1 MAGGKLSARQKMINM
16 MYLVLT
22 ALLALN
28 VSKEIIKAFNLI
40 ENSLDNS
47 TRNIVQKNNAV
58 LAALQKTAGQDNQ
71 AAKVA
76 VEKVNEAHKISEQ
89 LIKKLGQIKNDLLI
103 LSGDGKDPKTGRKSD
118 EEGQLV
124 KGGVNELMQGDN
136 MEIHAN
142 YFVVEEQGRRG
153 TELQK
158 AINDTRNAM
167 LNVLES
173 ATKDTSLAKN
183 PETIKFLKERKAAIE
198 AKTSLYA
205 EDGTSSTGSPQTWV
219 SMYLEHSPLG
229 GVFAMLSKIE
239 NDCRALEAEI
249 AQALAESVNATD
261 YKFDSL
267 IPVVSS
273 PMSAVLTGQTYEANI
288 LLAAYNSKAQM
299 RVLVNGNPIDV
310 IAGVGKYKVTP
321 QSPGGAKYKVGIE
334 VPTPG
339 GGAPKVY
346 ETEAEYSVFAP
357 QAAISADELN
367 VFYVGLD
374 NPISVSV
381 GGVDPKNV
389 MVRVV
394 GGGTKLVNGPPGK
407 YKVLVPT
414 RQGNECMVE
423 VAAKLPDGRVVS
435 MGKKKFKVR
444 NVPRPYF
451 KAGSVGFAGPISLSS
466 MKVQSTAVAQL
477 DNFIYDGV
485 KYNIVGYRFTCV
497 GRRTNGPKVV
507 NVDGASLEPI
517 KPLLARL
524 GSGDVIQFDQIR
536 AVGPDKQ
543 VKFLDN
549 AGGTLQ

>member
-58 LAALQKTAGQDNQ
+58 LSALQKTASQDNQ

-76 VEKVNEAHKISEQ
+76 VEKVNEAQKISEA
-89 LIKKLGQIKNDLLI
+89 LIKKIGQIKTDLLT

-124 KGGVNELMQGDN
+124 KGGVNELAQGDN

-142 YFVVEEQGRRG
+142 YFVAEDNGKRG

-158 AINDTRNAM
+158 AINDTRKA
-167 LNVLES
+167 LLGVLES
-173 ATKDTSLAKN
+173 ATNDTGLAKN
-183 PETIKFLKERKAAIE
+183 PETVKFLLDKMKAIE

-205 EDGTSSTGSPQTWV
+205 EDGTNSSGSKQTWV
-219 SMYLEHSPLG
+219 SMYLEHSPLA

-239 NDCRALEAEI
+239 NDCRSLEAEV
-249 AQALAESVNATD
+249 AQALAESVNAAD

-310 IAGVGKYKVTP
+310 VAGVGKYKVTP
-321 QSPGGAKYKVGIE
+321 QSPGSSKYKVGIE

-339 GGAPKVY
+339 GGSKLY

-357 QAAISADELN
+357 QAAISADKMN
-367 VFYVGLD
+367 VFYVGLP
-374 NPISVSV
+374 NELSVSV

-389 MVRVV
+389 MVRVS
-394 GGGTKLVNGPPGK
+394 GGGASLASGPGGK
-407 YKVLVPT
+407 YLVRIAAYSQPT
-414 RQGNECMVE
+414 CQIQ
-423 VAAKLPDGRVVS
+423 VAAKLPDGRVVP
-435 MGKKKFKVR
+435 MGNKTFRIKT
-444 NVPRPYF
+444 VPRPTFQAGTVVFRGSSVSRTALSAQNSARAVLDGFVFEDVSF
-451 KAGSVGFAGPISLSS
+451 K
-466 MKVQSTAVAQL
+466 
-477 DNFIYDGV
+477 
-485 KYNIVGYRFTCV
+485 IVGYRFICV
-497 GRRTNGPKVV
+497 GRRTNGPQKKEV
-507 NVDGASLEPI
+507 GGSSLAPI
-517 KPLLARL
+517 KGFLSKL
-524 GSGDVIQFDQIR
+524 GPGDFVQFDNIR
-536 AVGPDKQ
+536 AVGPDGKTII
-543 VKFLDN
+543 LDN
-549 AGGTLQ
+549 ASGNLQ